1 LIEGAEGQL
10 AVAEFI
16 FLRKIA
22 YPSLRAWSRRAAL
35 PARLTSKKLQGAGRL
50 LWLLARGEAATAK

>member
-22 YPSLRAWSRRAAL
+22 YPSWRRAA
-35 PARLTSKKLQGAGRL
+35 ARLFR
-50 LWLLARGEAATAK
+50 RD